1 MLDNLVL
8 SGSSSQSLWRNSIKG
23 EGKWKS
29 FSLWMS
35 WLLTNNWVIFQSLT
49 ANGTLSFSEKMYIE
63 FIFDTKIR
71 GLAVVVQNQD
81 GPQAVIFGKEYI
93 VRMSSN
99 ILRHMPSPTQ
109 PNNIFETSFDNYIN

>member
-1 MLDNLVL
+1 MMLDNLVL
-8 SGSSSQSLWRNSIKG
+8 SGSSSQSLW
-23 EGKWKS
+23 
-29 FSLWMS
+29 MS
-35 WLLTNNWVIFQSLT
+35 RLLTNNWVIFQSLT
-49 ANGTLSFSEKMYIE
+49 GNGTLSFSEKMYIE

-71 GLAVVVQNQD
+71 GLAVFVQNQD